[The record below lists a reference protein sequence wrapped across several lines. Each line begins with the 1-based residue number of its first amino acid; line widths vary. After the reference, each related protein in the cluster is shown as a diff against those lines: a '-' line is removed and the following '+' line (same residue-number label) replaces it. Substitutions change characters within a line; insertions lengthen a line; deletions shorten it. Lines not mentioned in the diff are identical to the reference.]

1 MENIHS
7 QKGFSNLQLEL
18 LKLYATDVSEKNL
31 LEIKK
36 LLSDFFA
43 KKVDEEMDM
52 LWQEK
57 AWGNEKI
64 EEWKNGHY
72 RKSSNKKIEL

>member
-1 MENIHS
+1 MENIRS
-7 QKGFSNLQLEL
+7 SKGFSNLQLEL

-36 LLSDFFA
+36 LLANFFA
-43 KKVDEEMDM
+43 KKVDEEMDA
-52 LWQEK
+52 LWEEK
-57 AWGNEKI
+57 DWGMEKI

-72 RKSSNKKIEL
+72 RKSSK